1 MSDYVLDPGY
11 DFYQFVNHAWLTN
24 SNNQIPSD
32 YSSWGGFTKLYD
44 DGLTNQ
50 INIVKELGKELGK
63 ELENDGE
70 NKCISLEQEK
80 ISSIWKA
87 SENRFKLWSEGKGD
101 FNPIIDE
108 LNILENHFNTNEN
121 HIDNLAKYLHY
132 TQVNGISNVIDFDSG
147 SDLKNVNNVV
157 LDLSVS
163 GLSLPSSEYYT
174 SEKFRDKVSLF
185 KEHLT
190 NVRSLLEGSDL
201 KYELGENFADNVI
214 DFETKMADYTMKPDQ
229 SREYDNYY
237 TNTTLDMV

>member
-50 INIVKELGKELGK
+50 INIVKELGK

-108 LNILENHFNTNEN
+108 LNILENHFNTNEEGVRQIKQRLEKICALIN
-121 HIDNLAKYLHY
+121 IIKITSAKWEGSIHSILDKITELKHY
-132 TQVNGISNVIDFDSG
+132 TDHTKYPIKLNNKTIGQMLEIKN
-147 SDLKNVNNVV
+147 LK
-157 LDLSVS
+157 
-163 GLSLPSSEYYT
+163 
-174 SEKFRDKVSLF
+174 
-185 KEHLT
+185 
-190 NVRSLLEGSDL
+190 
-201 KYELGENFADNVI
+201 DN
-214 DFETKMADYTMKPDQ
+214 KPPFGMY
-229 SREYDNYY
+229 S
-237 TNTTLDMV
+237 